1 MNTFMSHIIEQHLDG
16 GYDYL
21 PQGIVCVFGRT
32 HI

>member
-1 MNTFMSHIIEQHLDG
+1 MRTFMIHIIEQHLDG

-21 PQGIVCVFGRT
+21 PQGDVYVYGRT